1 MTTESSETKF
11 CQECGAEINEKAE
24 ICPECGVRQPETKQE
39 GDSEERAK
47 RARQFLYA
55 GVILGFA
62 ALLFLPI
69 IFGPLAA
76 ICGLLTLYYGRPL
89 AGVGSSGL
97 GSNCNYHWL
106 DNRDYSL
113 RFNVNRIALMTYT
126 ASGGSGYTS
135 NRLETK

>member
-1 MTTESSETKF
+1 MTAENPETKF

-24 ICPECGVRQPETKQE
+24 ICPECGVRQPGTEE
-39 GDSEERAK
+39 NADSEERAM

-89 AGVGSSGL
+89 AGAAVVAWG
-97 GSNCNYHWL
+97 
-106 DNRDYSL
+106 
-113 RFNVNRIALMTYT
+113 VIATIIGWIIGIIAF
-126 ASGGSGYTS
+126 ASM
-135 NRLETK
+135 